1 MSDTRPTE
9 LGERISSVDVLRGSR
24 PRMLATFAAAAL
36 MSSAVFGHHSA
47 APYDSTREVVF
58 EGTVTELEWKNPH
71 VLMTIETR
79 GEGGSPVLQEIE
91 ASALS
96 QVRVW
101 GLPREAIAPGQQV
114 VVRAWPNRRGTG
126 ARALGID
133 VRAKDGRVYPLNL
146 QSAGSFRPFV
156 AAAAT
161 GLAGH
166 WVPTAESWN
175 QALFNWTG
183 SAFPYTEAGRAARA
197 EVVRTLSERGTSR
210 AEVCEPRPPLN
221 LMLVPDMRTIGISE
235 QSVVISFEAEGLQQR
250 RVVHMDRA
258 AHPAGLAPSIVGHS
272 IGRWEGDTLIVDTVG
287 IAPHLTGSFV
297 VPSTASTHIV
307 ERLTLTA
314 DRRQLEYTLTVEDP
328 AHFTSPISY
337 TALWDHRP
345 DLEPSLEV
353 CDPDNA
359 RRSLILQ

>member
-1 MSDTRPTE
+1 MFRR
-9 LGERISSVDVLRGSR
+9 LVFISFAGPLLT
-24 PRMLATFAAAAL
+24 PAAA
-36 MSSAVFGHHSA
+36 FGHHSA
-47 APYDSTREVVF
+47 APYDSTREVVV

-79 GEGGSPVLQEIE
+79 AEGGNPVLQEIE

-101 GLPREAIAPGQQV
+101 GLPREALAPGEQV
-114 VVRAWPNRRGTG
+114 VVRAWPNRSGAR

-133 VRAKDGRVYPLNL
+133 VKVRDGRVYPLNL
-146 QSAGSFRPFV
+146 QSAGSFRPSV
-156 AAAAT
+156 AALAT
-161 GLAGH
+161 GLAGR

-175 QALFNWTG
+175 QALFNWTA

-197 EVVRTLSERGTSR
+197 ELVRTLQTRGTSR
-210 AEVCEPRPPLN
+210 EEVCEPRPPLN
-221 LMLVPDMRTIGISE
+221 LMLVPDLRTIEISE
-235 QSVVISFEAEGLQQR
+235 PSVVMTFEAEGLQQQR
-250 RVVHMDRA
+250 TVHMDRA
-258 AHPAGLAPSIVGHS
+258 EHPAGFAPSIVGHS
-272 IGRWEGDTLIVDTVG
+272 IGRWEGDTLVIDTVG

-307 ERLTLTA
+307 ERLTLTS

-328 AHFTSPISY
+328 AHFVSPISY
-337 TALWDHRP
+337 TAIWDHRP
-345 DLEPSLEV
+345 DLEPSLEP

-359 RRSLILQ
+359 RRSLVLQ